1 MKKFKQVLVVILL
14 LIIALTG
21 FIISKNRKFETEI
34 SIYTEIFKIDDH
46 CYFLK
51 WFSDFSDIDTE
62 EELSA
67 EITLF
72 LHSGQEKITE
82 VKKTLFLDL
91 QEELDS
97 VVLHV
102 SFNNTSISVTAQ
114 IEDGEIFMPKTPV
127 VHESPYDAG
136 GKIDILLMDSSEI
149 INFIYPDSFMI
160 ERAEVEYVISP
171 YNYFDENNIPYSSFK
186 IIGYSTETVFS
197 DSVEDDVYYV
207 YRIST
212 IYSDSIFKSETSSP
226 VVSSPLDIPE
236 DIEFSGKM
244 KFNVNSGAGE
254 VLLDVKISNLEYFLT
269 DNPPMDHSD
278 HFAIPESILIL
289 RVSNSDSVILN
300 LRELEIFT
308 DNSPGNDIVFLDS
321 DIDEARSYRYQ
332 IFVYYSNGVV
342 LSSDSTGPFRYFRE
356 WFDLKKLSM
365 FIGGLIFTFGILFF
379 IWQAKKG
386 KKLFVRKINGI
397 DAVDEAIG
405 RATEMGKD
413 VLFIP
418 GIMDMDDVQTIA
430 GMIILGR
437 IAKKV
442 AEYETKISVPSIAPI
457 AYNTAKEVVR
467 QAFIQAGR
475 PDAYNDNM
483 VYYITGDQ
491 FGYAAAVDGIM
502 LREKPSTIFL
512 MGHFYAESL
521 ILAETG
527 HSVGAIQI
535 AGTADPSQLP
545 FFIAACDYTLIGE
558 EFFAASA
565 YLSEDPRLLGSLK
578 TQDAGK
584 AVAIISI
591 IIGSIL
597 ISFGFD
603 WIARLFFTG

>member
-1 MKKFKQVLVVILL
+1 MKIFQKVFIVALL
-14 LIIALTG
+14 IIIALTG
-21 FIISKNRKFETEI
+21 FIISKGREFEPEV
-34 SIYTEIFKIDDH
+34 SVYVEVFKIDDH
-46 CYFLK
+46 CYFLR
-51 WFSDFSDIDTE
+51 WFSDFSDINTD
-62 EELSA
+62 EELST
-67 EITLF
+67 EINLF
-72 LHSGQEKITE
+72 FPSGQEKITDI
-82 VKKTLFLDL
+82 KKTMFLDL

-97 VVLHV
+97 VILQI
-102 SFNNTSISVTAQ
+102 SFKNTSISVTGQ
-114 IEDGEIFMPKTPV
+114 TEDGKIFLPEIPV
-127 VHESPYDAG
+127 VYEPPYDAG
-136 GKIDILLMDSSEI
+136 SKIDILLADTSEI
-149 INFIYPDSFMI
+149 VNFIYPDSFMI
-160 ERAEVEYVISP
+160 ERAEVEHVISP
-171 YNYFDENNIPYSSFK
+171 SRENNVHHSSFK
-186 IIGYSTETVFS
+186 IIGYSTETMFS

-226 VVSSPLDIPE
+226 IASFPLDVPE
-236 DIEFSGKM
+236 DIEFSGKV
-244 KFNVNSGAGE
+244 KFNENSGAGE
-254 VLLDVKISNLEYFLT
+254 VLLEVKIPRLEYFLT
-269 DNPPMDHSD
+269 KNQQDDHSEL
-278 HFAIPESILIL
+278 FAVPESILIY
-289 RVSNSDSVILN
+289 RVSNSDSVRLS
-300 LRELEIFT
+300 LQELEIFT
-308 DNSPGNDIVFLDS
+308 DDLHKNDNIFLDS
-321 DIDEARSYRYQ
+321 DIDEAKSYRYK
-332 IFVYYSNGVV
+332 ILVYYSNGVV
-342 LSSDSTGPFRYFRE
+342 LSSNAIGPFRYFRE
-356 WFDLKKLSM
+356 WFDLKKISL
-365 FIGGLIFTFGILFF
+365 FIGGLIFTFGIIFF

-442 AEYETKISVPSIAPI
+442 ANYETKISVPSIAPV

-467 QAFIQAGR
+467 QAFIQAGK
-475 PDAYNDNM
+475 PDAYNDDM

-502 LREKPSTIFL
+502 IREKPATIFL

-565 YLSEDPRLLGSLK
+565 YLSEDPQLLGSLK
-578 TQDAGK
+578 AQDAGK